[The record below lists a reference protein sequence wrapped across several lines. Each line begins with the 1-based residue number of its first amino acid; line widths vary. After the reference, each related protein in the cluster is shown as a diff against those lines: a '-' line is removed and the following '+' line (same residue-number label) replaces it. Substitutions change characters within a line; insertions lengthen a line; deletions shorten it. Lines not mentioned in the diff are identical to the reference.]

1 MLILKA
7 DRLGT
12 TARVP
17 VSYPVLFQ
25 TDWYLDEGEV
35 LDLSL
40 PGCAIESSRCLIPDE
55 YVRLQV
61 LLPHHPVRVEVAKVR
76 WGGRQSV
83 RPGIS
88 EDASGR
94 QGSALGIGD
103 GLLCV
108 RVGTRPNS
116 DCPRTDTPGHGLRF
130 SHPSAQLPC
139 GSSSSFAAS
148 SF

>member
-7 DRLGT
+7 DRPGT

-17 VSYPVLFQ
+17 VCYPVMFQ

-61 LLPHHPVRVEVAKVR
+61 LLPHQAVRVEVAKVR
-76 WGGRQSV
+76 LADGNRFGLEFLKMPEADKGRLLGLV
-83 RPGIS
+83 R
-88 EDASGR
+88 DFYA
-94 QGSALGIGD
+94 
-103 GLLCV
+103 
-108 RVGTRPNS
+108 
-116 DCPRTDTPGHGLRF
+116 
-130 SHPSAQLPC
+130 
-139 GSSSSFAAS
+139 
-148 SF
+148 

>member
-17 VSYPVLFQ
+17 VCYPVLFQ
-25 TDWYLDEGEV
+25 TDWYMDEGEV

-61 LLPHHPVRVEVAKVR
+61 LLPHHAVRVEVAKVR
-76 WGGRQSV
+76 WAEGNPV
-83 RPGIS
+83 RSGIS
-88 EDASGR
+88 EDARGR
-94 QGSALGIGD
+94 QASTRGTGEGF
-103 GLLCV
+103 LCV
-108 RVGTRPNS
+108 RT
-116 DCPRTDTPGHGLRF
+116 
-130 SHPSAQLPC
+130 
-139 GSSSSFAAS
+139 
-148 SF
+148 

>member
-25 TDWYLDEGEV
+25 TDWYMDEGEV

-61 LLPHHPVRVEVAKVR
+61 LLPHHAVRVEAAKVR
-76 WGGRQSV
+76 WAERNRFGLEFLNMPEADKARL
-83 RPGIS
+83 
-88 EDASGR
+88 
-94 QGSALGIGD
+94 LG
-103 GLLCV
+103 LV
-108 RVGTRPNS
+108 
-116 DCPRTDTPGHGLRF
+116 TDF
-130 SHPSAQLPC
+130 YA
-139 GSSSSFAAS
+139 
-148 SF
+148 